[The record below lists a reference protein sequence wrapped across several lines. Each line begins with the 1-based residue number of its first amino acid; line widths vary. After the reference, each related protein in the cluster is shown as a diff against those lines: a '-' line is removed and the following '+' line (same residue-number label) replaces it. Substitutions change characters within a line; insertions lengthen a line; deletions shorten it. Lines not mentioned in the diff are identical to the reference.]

1 MAPNVKRPTEFV
13 SLDLQMNEMKKVLT
27 HFSKG
32 LNVIFLYTNISGG
45 AYVRKHLE
53 MDPSSDKR
61 KFRKEGKK

>member
-1 MAPNVKRPTEFV
+1 
-13 SLDLQMNEMKKVLT
+13 MNEMKKVLT